1 MDLELHLP
9 PDMSAGR
16 TYSGML
22 RLVGASLLVQVTAE
36 GAAPR
41 SRRARPGAGGIA
53 AAGEAHGHDPEGDVS
68 TVARNLRQIRS
79 TTWTLADAAGLRLAV
94 CPPPE
99 HHDCDLRLGTV
110 TRDVYVGE
118 TIRIPV
124 RLRNRSGRGRRL
136 VLTAG
141 PVRAPRTA
149 SRRPRPPLDPG
160 TLVLLETRDRL
171 GDPGRRG
178 HGGLPAGP
186 GVHRR
191 RDGVLKCCDPQELRV
206 RLRVRPDGRAPTFD
220 VCCAGAD
227 APGPCGERRG
237 RTAR

>member
-1 MDLELHLP
+1 M
-9 PDMSAGR
+9 
-16 TYSGML
+16 
-22 RLVGASLLVQVTAE
+22 
-36 GAAPR
+36 
-41 SRRARPGAGGIA
+41 
-53 AAGEAHGHDPEGDVS
+53 S

-94 CPPPE
+94 CRPPE

-110 TRDVYVGE
+110 TRDAYVGE

-136 VLTAG
+136 VLSAGQFLSEGGVTA
-141 PVRAPRTA
+141 PAPT
-149 SRRPRPPLDPG
+149 LDPG
-160 TLVLLETRDRL
+160 TLVLMETESGL
-171 GDPGRRG
+171 VTVGVEVTPAFQPGREYI
-178 HGGLPAGP
+178 A
-186 GVHRR
+186 V
-191 RDGVLKCCDPQELRV
+191 VTASSKCCDPQELRV

-220 VCCAGAD
+220 VCCAGSD

>member
-1 MDLELHLP
+1 
-9 PDMSAGR
+9 
-16 TYSGML
+16 
-22 RLVGASLLVQVTAE
+22 
-36 GAAPR
+36 
-41 SRRARPGAGGIA
+41 
-53 AAGEAHGHDPEGDVS
+53 VS
-68 TVARNLRQIRS
+68 TVARNLRRIRS
-79 TTWTLADAAGLRLAV
+79 TTWTLADAAGLRLSV

-141 PVRAPRTA
+141 QFATEDGVTAPAPTV
-149 SRRPRPPLDPG
+149 DPG
-160 TLVLLETRDRL
+160 TLVLLETETGSVTL
-171 GDPGRRG
+171 GVEVTAAFQPGREYI
-178 HGGLPAGP
+178 A
-186 GVHRR
+186 
-191 RDGVLKCCDPQELRV
+191 VLTVSSRCCDPQELRV